1 MAFLLLRSMNGL
13 VPDITI
19 EEQHQDQY
27 VITDHPVEGDGT
39 NSGTVVSDHAYKLPS
54 EVIVTYAWAP
64 SGPLNS
70 ASSPTFLNDLYAQIL
85 AIGDTFTLFNVYTGK
100 RIYTNM
106 LLGMIST
113 TTDKETENVLVI
125 RMLCRQINIATVT
138 TVSISEGGPTLDPD
152 TQQYAEKTLPL
163 KSMGVQQGKAA
174 PNANVESIQF
184 ATQYP
189 GGSTNAGAPTGP

>member
-1 MAFLLLRSMNGL
+1 MNGL

-70 ASSPTFLNDLYAQIL
+70 EASPTFLNDLYAQIL
-85 AIGDTFTLFNVYTGK
+85 AIGDTFTLFSVYTGK
-100 RIYTNM
+100 RVYDNM
-106 LLGMIST
+106 LLGTIST

-125 RMLCRQINIATVT
+125 RMLCRQINLATVT
-138 TVSISEGGPTLDPD
+138 TVQVSTDPTTQANPEQTQPVASQG
-152 TQQYAEKTLPL
+152 TQQLQMATH
-163 KSMGVQQGKAA
+163 
-174 PNANVESIQF
+174 ANVP
-184 ATQYP
+184 AV
-189 GGSTNAGAPTGP
+189 TGCLTAHGMTGTVNRYILMSGQP